1 MSFGGFGGFGQSNNN
16 NQSSGGFGFGANTNN
31 TSTPGGFG
39 STNTTSA
46 FGANKSTFGT
56 PASGGGLFGSSNNN
70 NNTTTSGNT
79 FGAFGGNNNTTT
91 TSGFGSSSG
100 NGLFGANKP
109 ATTGT
114 GFGSTSAGGGLFGG
128 GGNNTPSGF
137 GAVNN
142 PGIGNAGDPPGT
154 NTIPFQAYQE
164 KEGGSS
170 TTTNSF
176 QNILFQDAYK
186 KWSADELRLVDYAQ
200 GRRFGNASGGG
211 AFGVNA
217 FGSGTS
223 AFGTSNN
230 TNQTQT
236 SAFGS
241 SISGGGGGLFGAN
254 NNTTTTNSTGFGT
267 NNNNTTSA
275 FGSGGGMFGAKPAG
289 TGGLFGGASTTNTPS
304 GGLFGNSNAASSGTT
319 SNAFGSN
326 TGGAFGQTNTPAAG
340 GGLFGNNAAK
350 PATNAFG
357 SAFGSNNTTGT
368 TTGAFGQSNTATPG
382 AFGQTNTGTT
392 GGGLFGGG
400 ATPAANTGGGLFGNN
415 NTTAAAST
423 NAFGATNTISST
435 GGGLFGNNNAAKP
448 GGLFGAA
455 QTTTPATG
463 GGLFGNNA
471 ANNATT
477 TTNAFGAANNAN
489 SGTTGGGLFGAA
501 KPATSGGLFGN
512 NAPAATAGGGVFG
525 NAGAANTTIQATGGL
540 FGAAGQTQQKP
551 SLFGQTQTAGTG
563 AFGMQN
569 SQAGG
574 SLFGGAQAGSSLLGQ
589 SNLTGNQNVGTGA
602 QGLNASINDVSAY
615 GNASLFAGLSSG
627 EVSNPGP
634 LATPLSTKGKAKK
647 SNVLPMYKLN
657 PASSSRYATPQ
668 KRGFGFSYST
678 YGTPSSPASISGT
691 PSGLGRSLLATSLSR
706 GLSRSLSTNSLRRT
720 YGGEEGSSGTN
731 NGLATNSILTPG
743 AFSSSTTSRYYGG
756 SGSLNSGNKKL
767 IINRDVRSD
776 LFSTPSKEKP
786 LIESSSNPAPVASGS
801 TRKLSKRVSFE
812 TNGGVNSDK
821 EEVSSAPKSRVS
833 ALANSERGIK
843 ASVSMPSLHDSVK
856 GNELAIVHE
865 EEIGS
870 PVPTPSTGKD
880 SLPGQYWMSPSIK
893 ELSSMNRLQRQS
905 VVDFTVG
912 RENVGQV
919 QFKVPVDLSNIDI
932 DDIVDNIVILE
943 TRSAT
948 VYPIAEKKPPMGR
961 GLNVPARITL
971 EQSWPRGKRDTSDE
985 TRIAKHVNRLRRIVD
1000 TEFEEYDSES
1010 GVWVFS
1016 VEHFTTYGLDD
1027 EDESDAD
1034 ATEFPESTE
1043 TALAAPQNQVDL
1055 DGECSI
1061 LSPSSDSF
1069 GSDPDDTFD
1078 FRNKRLAL
1086 PGTFDSVAAT
1096 NTQPR
1101 VESHLQSFL
1110 GVSSVG
1116 SGPNQ
1121 IMLSVEDSDLGDEYA
1136 ASEGED
1142 MASLTTGKHH
1152 AAEHFEDYS
1161 SASSE
1166 VMEEDMNNDESE
1178 DDDLGDDEEAPGGGV
1193 LRARMRALKMS
1204 AGPVRV
1210 EVTDGNDWMDMLKKT
1225 VSPVKRDRVQFRDG
1239 NAELMPMNLAAQ
1251 PGIVDSEE
1259 EERELLGIIGEGRGF
1274 ATTIDLM
1281 NSLFERPSSKPKP
1294 QPQPRG
1300 FVQWPYDRQPK
1311 VANAPTNIPTT
1322 TRVRWGTDGTM
1333 VMATRPAQKSLQ
1345 PMNLNDN
1352 SILSIQNRRLPDELS
1367 GVRLGRLSADR
1378 AAHLLDNHMRHTK
1391 VNILNGVPKASL
1403 DIPSLKT
1410 MFQDRNTS
1418 DTGAAHEKLV
1428 WDLASILFD
1437 PIQDGS
1443 SRDRKD
1449 KLSAFWTD
1457 LVASSCATEAAF
1469 SKSLEMKAVA
1479 SLAGHRV
1486 QEACKHLL
1494 DGKNFHLATLVS
1506 LIGTDETL
1514 KNDMRDQLS
1523 GWRDAMMLSEL
1534 SEPIRAIYEMIA
1546 GNVCVCEGIKG
1557 VPPQD
1562 RIDSFIISTK
1572 FSLDWMQA
1580 FGLRLWY
1587 ATSPNDSLAVAIRK
1601 FHDDISQGLEPLP
1614 MPWFIKQAIAPLW
1627 DDKARDQRQDLL
1639 WGLLKLYA
1647 GIDIGLECVICPE
1660 NSQMSP
1666 LDWRLSWQLGQ
1677 ALSSVTDLSFGANS
1691 ETQAD
1696 SATLSFASQLINEG
1710 SWLQAVFVLL
1720 HIHDPDSRAKAIRDQ
1735 LAQNAGSIGI
1745 ESDDTFI
1752 TLTQVFKIPAA
1763 WVWESQALYM
1773 RSVMHDAPAEV
1784 HCLLRAGALVEAHQ
1798 RFTEEVAPLAIIE
1811 RDYKLL
1817 SSILTEFEDRHDA
1830 IPNWSLGGDVYQD
1843 FLSIITIKTKK
1854 ESVPISLLTKM
1865 LSTLPAMQE
1874 ASVNQ
1879 DALVTA
1885 AVSEMSSILARI
1897 ITEVSQD
1904 SLLHRV
1910 LSIPLTEDGHLKYS
1924 IDLSIA
1930 YYKGIMTR

>member
-128 GGNNTPSGF
+128 GGTNTPSGF

-275 FGSGGGMFGAKPAG
+275 FGSGGG
-289 TGGLFGGASTTNTPS
+289 
-304 GGLFGNSNAASSGTT
+304 
-319 SNAFGSN
+319 
-326 TGGAFGQTNTPAAG
+326 
-340 GGLFGNNAAK
+340 
-350 PATNAFG
+350 
-357 SAFGSNNTTGT
+357 
-368 TTGAFGQSNTATPG
+368 
-382 AFGQTNTGTT
+382 
-392 GGGLFGGG
+392 
-400 ATPAANTGGGLFGNN
+400 
-415 NTTAAAST
+415 
-423 NAFGATNTISST
+423 
-435 GGGLFGNNNAAKP
+435 GGLFGNNNAAKP

-525 NAGAANTTIQATGGL
+525 NAGAANTTIQATG
-540 FGAAGQTQQKP
+540 
-551 SLFGQTQTAGTG
+551 
-563 AFGMQN
+563 
-569 SQAGG
+569 
-574 SLFGGAQAGSSLLGQ
+574 
-589 SNLTGNQNVGTGA
+589 
-602 QGLNASINDVSAY
+602 D
-615 GNASLFAGLSSG
+615 
-627 EVSNPGP
+627 
-634 LATPLSTKGKAKK
+634 
-647 SNVLPMYKLN
+647 
-657 PASSSRYATPQ
+657 RW
-668 KRGFGFSYST
+668 
-678 YGTPSSPASISGT
+678 
-691 PSGLGRSLLATSLSR
+691 
-706 GLSRSLSTNSLRRT
+706 
-720 YGGEEGSSGTN
+720 
-731 NGLATNSILTPG
+731 
-743 AFSSSTTSRYYGG
+743 
-756 SGSLNSGNKKL
+756 
-767 IINRDVRSD
+767 
-776 LFSTPSKEKP
+776 
-786 LIESSSNPAPVASGS
+786 
-801 TRKLSKRVSFE
+801 
-812 TNGGVNSDK
+812 NGGFC
-821 EEVSSAPKSRVS
+821 
-833 ALANSERGIK
+833 ERGIK

-893 ELSSMNRLQRQS
+893 DLSSMNRLQRQS

-985 TRIAKHVNRLRRIVD
+985 KRIAKHVNRLRRIVD

-1027 EDESDAD
+1027 EDESDVD
-1034 ATEFPESTE
+1034 ATEFPEFTE

-1210 EVTDGNDWMDMLKKT
+1210 EVTDGDDWMDMLKKT

-1300 FVQWPYDRQPK
+1300 FVQ
-1311 VANAPTNIPTT
+1311 
-1322 TRVRWGTDGTM
+1322 VRS
-1333 VMATRPAQKSLQ
+1333 V
-1345 PMNLNDN
+1345 
-1352 SILSIQNRRLPDELS
+1352 
-1367 GVRLGRLSADR
+1367 
-1378 AAHLLDNHMRHTK
+1378 
-1391 VNILNGVPKASL
+1391 
-1403 DIPSLKT
+1403 
-1410 MFQDRNTS
+1410 
-1418 DTGAAHEKLV
+1418 
-1428 WDLASILFD
+1428 
-1437 PIQDGS
+1437 
-1443 SRDRKD
+1443 
-1449 KLSAFWTD
+1449 
-1457 LVASSCATEAAF
+1457 
-1469 SKSLEMKAVA
+1469 
-1479 SLAGHRV
+1479 
-1486 QEACKHLL
+1486 
-1494 DGKNFHLATLVS
+1494 TLV
-1506 LIGTDETL
+1506 
-1514 KNDMRDQLS
+1514 
-1523 GWRDAMMLSEL
+1523 
-1534 SEPIRAIYEMIA
+1534 
-1546 GNVCVCEGIKG
+1546 
-1557 VPPQD
+1557 
-1562 RIDSFIISTK
+1562 
-1572 FSLDWMQA
+1572 
-1580 FGLRLWY
+1580 
-1587 ATSPNDSLAVAIRK
+1587 
-1601 FHDDISQGLEPLP
+1601 
-1614 MPWFIKQAIAPLW
+1614 
-1627 DDKARDQRQDLL
+1627 
-1639 WGLLKLYA
+1639 
-1647 GIDIGLECVICPE
+1647 
-1660 NSQMSP
+1660 
-1666 LDWRLSWQLGQ
+1666 
-1677 ALSSVTDLSFGANS
+1677 
-1691 ETQAD
+1691 
-1696 SATLSFASQLINEG
+1696 
-1710 SWLQAVFVLL
+1710 
-1720 HIHDPDSRAKAIRDQ
+1720 
-1735 LAQNAGSIGI
+1735 
-1745 ESDDTFI
+1745 
-1752 TLTQVFKIPAA
+1752 
-1763 WVWESQALYM
+1763 
-1773 RSVMHDAPAEV
+1773 
-1784 HCLLRAGALVEAHQ
+1784 
-1798 RFTEEVAPLAIIE
+1798 
-1811 RDYKLL
+1811 
-1817 SSILTEFEDRHDA
+1817 
-1830 IPNWSLGGDVYQD
+1830 
-1843 FLSIITIKTKK
+1843 
-1854 ESVPISLLTKM
+1854 
-1865 LSTLPAMQE
+1865 
-1874 ASVNQ
+1874 
-1879 DALVTA
+1879 
-1885 AVSEMSSILARI
+1885 
-1897 ITEVSQD
+1897 
-1904 SLLHRV
+1904 
-1910 LSIPLTEDGHLKYS
+1910 
-1924 IDLSIA
+1924 
-1930 YYKGIMTR
+1930 